1 MANYILSFLK
11 NLPHHNLD
19 MILANSFSLLSGVIV
34 WHVTHN
40 EALALLAVTIMYSIV
55 LTFLYTW
62 YARIVYSD
70 HVYLETTLTSE
81 DNVMITINRDGL
93 TYNKLVVIKDVNSVV
108 EGLTGAKGNVTDI
121 VGYRKLEFSNDNTK
135 KAILE
140 DIQKTLDK

>member
-1 MANYILSFLK
+1 
-11 NLPHHNLD
+11 
-19 MILANSFSLLSGVIV
+19 
-34 WHVTHN
+34 
-40 EALALLAVTIMYSIV
+40 MYSIV

-81 DNVMITINRDGL
+81 DSVMITINRDGL
-93 TYNKLVVIKDVNSVV
+93 TYSKLVVIKDVNSVV

-135 KAILE
+135 KNILE